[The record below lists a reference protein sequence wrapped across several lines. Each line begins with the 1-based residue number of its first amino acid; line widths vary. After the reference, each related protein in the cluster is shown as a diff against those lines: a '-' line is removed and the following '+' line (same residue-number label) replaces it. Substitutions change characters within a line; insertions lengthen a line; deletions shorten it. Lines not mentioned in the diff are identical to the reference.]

1 MTRTVASATPPP
13 APTGWAEVIARYLE
27 WLRLTH
33 YAADTVHVRACYL
46 RYFSAWAEARG
57 ITTPTRVTR
66 GVLERYQRWLYQYRK
81 RTGAPLSVWSQHGRL
96 VAVKGLFRW
105 LTKQRQLRA
114 NPAAELE
121 LPRVTAQRLPQ
132 PLTEAE
138 IAQVLAQPDVTTPTG
153 LRDRALLETGYSTGL
168 RRMELIRLRLYD
180 LDLARGVCVIREGKG
195 KKDRVVPIGERAV
208 AWLEK
213 YLDAARPELV
223 AEPDDGVVFLTS
235 TGRPFH
241 PNHCS
246 RLIRDYVA
254 AAGIQKRGACH
265 LLRHTMATGMLE
277 HGADVRVI
285 QEILGHARLT
295 TTQLYT
301 RVSIRLLKAVHTA
314 THPAAT
320 LGRPSVSPVSAAGA
334 VVEPLEESPPDAD
347 PLPLAASDAAK
358 ENSPSPTG

>member
-1 MTRTVASATPPP
+1 MSPTAASAAAASPPN
-13 APTGWAEVIARYLE
+13 AWADAVARYLE
-27 WLRLTH
+27 ALRLTH
-33 YAADTVHVRACYL
+33 YAADTVHIRTLYL
-46 RYFSAWAEARG
+46 KYFTAWATARG
-57 ITTPTRVTR
+57 LTRPEEITPAA
-66 GVLERYQRWLYQYRK
+66 LERYQRWLYHYRK
-81 RTGAPLSVWSQHGRL
+81 RTGTPLSVWSQHGRL

-105 LTKQRQLRA
+105 LTRQRALPT

-132 PLTEAE
+132 PLTDAE
-138 IAQVLAQPDVTTPTG
+138 IIEVLSHAEPATPIG

-180 LDLARGVCVIREGKG
+180 LDLARGVVVVREGKG
-195 KKDRVVPIGERAV
+195 QKDRVVPIGERAI

-213 YLDAARPELV
+213 YLDEARPEFV
-223 AEPDDGVVFLTS
+223 VEPDEGTVFLTRR
-235 TGRPFH
+235 GRPFH
-241 PNHCS
+241 PNNLS
-246 RLIRDYVA
+246 RLTRDYLV
-254 AAGIQKRGACH
+254 AAGIAKRGACH

-314 THPAAT
+314 THPAAA
-320 LGRPSVSPVSAAGA
+320 LARPAAPPAAAVDGA
-334 VVEPLEESPPDAD
+334 AANQLEES
-347 PLPLAASDAAK
+347 ASSFLAAK
-358 ENSPSPTG
+358 EEAIPPPA

>member
-1 MTRTVASATPPP
+1 MSRAAESTAP
-13 APTGWAEVIARYLE
+13 APAAPSAWADVVARYLE
-27 WLRLTH
+27 ALRLTH
-33 YAADTVHVRACYL
+33 YAADTVHVRTLYL
-46 RYFSAWAEARG
+46 KYFTAWAAARG
-57 ITTPTRVTR
+57 LTRPEDVTR
-66 GVLERYQRWLYQYRK
+66 AVLERYQRWLYHYRK
-81 RTGAPLSVWSQHGRL
+81 RTGTPLSVWSQHGRL

-105 LTKQRQLRA
+105 LTKQRVLA
-114 NPAAELE
+114 VNPAAELE

-132 PLTEAE
+132 PLTDAE
-138 IAQVLAQPDVTTPTG
+138 ITEVLAHADPTTPIG

-180 LDLARGVCVIREGKG
+180 LDLARGVLVVREGKG
-195 KKDRVVPIGERAV
+195 QKDRVVPIGDPAI

-213 YLDAARPELV
+213 YLDEARPEFV
-223 AEPDDGVVFLTS
+223 TEPDEGTVFLTR

-241 PNHCS
+241 PNHLS
-246 RLIRDYVA
+246 RLARDYVV
-254 AAGIQKRGACH
+254 AAGIAKRGACH

-314 THPAAT
+314 THPAAK
-320 LGRPSVSPVSAAGA
+320 LGRPAPSTPSAADSA
-334 VVEPLEESPPDAD
+334 PFAAPDAAKEESPP
-347 PLPLAASDAAK
+347 
-358 ENSPSPTG
+358 PTA

>member
-1 MTRTVASATPPP
+1 MSRAAASATTAAPPP
-13 APTGWAEVIARYLE
+13 SGTWTDVVARYLE
-27 WLRLTH
+27 ALRLTH
-33 YAADTVHVRACYL
+33 YAADTVQIRGLYL
-46 RYFSAWAEARG
+46 KSFTAWATARG
-57 ITTPTRVTR
+57 LTTPADITPA
-66 GVLERYQRWLYQYRK
+66 VLERYQRWLYHYRK
-81 RTGAPLSVWSQHGRL
+81 RTGTPLSVWSQHGRL

-105 LTKQRQLRA
+105 LTKQRVLPT

-132 PLTEAE
+132 PLTDAE
-138 IAQVLAQPDVTTPTG
+138 IIEVLARVEPTTPIG
-153 LRDRALLETGYSTGL
+153 LRNRALLETGYSTGL

-180 LDLARGVCVIREGKG
+180 LDLARGVVVVREGKG
-195 KKDRVVPIGERAV
+195 QKDRVVPIGERAI

-213 YLDAARPELV
+213 YLDEARPDFV
-223 AEPDDGVVFLTS
+223 VEPDEGTVFLTRR
-235 TGRPFH
+235 GRPFH
-241 PNHCS
+241 PNNLS
-246 RLIRDYVA
+246 RLTRDYLV
-254 AAGIQKRGACH
+254 AAGIAKRGACH

-320 LGRPSVSPVSAAGA
+320 LARSPAAVGG
-334 VVEPLEESPPDAD
+334 VP
-347 PLPLAASDAAK
+347 AASAR
-358 ENSPSPTG
+358 SPLS